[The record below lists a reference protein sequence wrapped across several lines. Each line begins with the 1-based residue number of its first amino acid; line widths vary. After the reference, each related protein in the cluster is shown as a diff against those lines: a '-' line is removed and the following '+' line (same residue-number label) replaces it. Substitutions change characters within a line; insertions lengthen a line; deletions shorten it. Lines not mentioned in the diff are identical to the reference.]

1 MFIKSNFFLK
11 FYLKNFFQPRQF
23 LNPKI
28 SKNEV
33 LTPKRVFSGITTT
46 GNDNLPQFSINHQDS
61 TTSSLVGG
69 HFRPFTPSSS
79 VGHATASRKSSIETK
94 SKSVGPFS
102 AGAVLAMQEQQKE
115 RQMQQFKYDRMLAQ
129 QHRRRKSSG
138 TLPSL
143 LPPQT
148 PITTAPYLL
157 FSPLGTTPSVPPQTP
172 IAQLVAPP
180 TQFSSQL
187 PALYLNVGYYE
198 NWTAIN
204 ALTGDSTPAEK

>member
-1 MFIKSNFFLK
+1 MFSN
-11 FYLKNFFQPRQF
+11 
-23 LNPKI
+23 
-28 SKNEV
+28 
-33 LTPKRVFSGITTT
+33 ITTT
-46 GNDNLPQFSINHQDS
+46 DNDNLPQFFINQQES
-61 TTSSLVGG
+61 TTSSLIGS
-69 HFRPFTPSSS
+69 HFKPFTPSSS
-79 VGHATASRKSSIETK
+79 TGHVSASRKSSINK
-94 SKSVGPFS
+94 GKSVNVFS
-102 AGAVLAMQEQQKE
+102 AGALSAIQEQQKE
-115 RQMQQFKYDRMLAQ
+115 RRMQQFRYDRMLAH

-148 PITTAPYLL
+148 PLTKTPS
-157 FSPLGTTPSVPPQTP
+157 FFPSPLGTTPSVPPQTP
-172 IAQLVAPP
+172 IPQLVAPP